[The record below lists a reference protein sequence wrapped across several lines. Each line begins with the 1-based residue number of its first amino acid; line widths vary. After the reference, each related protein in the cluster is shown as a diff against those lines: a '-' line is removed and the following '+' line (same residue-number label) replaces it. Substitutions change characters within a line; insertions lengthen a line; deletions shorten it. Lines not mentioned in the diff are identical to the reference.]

1 MKQEFYSHGKLLL
14 TAEYLVLDGADALA
28 FPTKFGQSL
37 AVDSGKKN
45 TIEWKSYDHNES
57 LWLDFCFS
65 IEEIKLFNRKV
76 ENDRDRLLS
85 ILMNAHKINSSFLGN
100 TDGFSIVTKLDFPNN
115 WGLGTSSTLINNVSK
130 WANLDPYKLL
140 NVTFGGSG
148 YDIACAQNNT
158 AITYQLIYN
167 NENSHLVENVSK
179 RLINQVL
186 FNPVFKNHLYFVYL
200 NKKQDSRE
208 GIAQYKRNTSN
219 LSEAI
224 LKVNQIT
231 QSIIVCDVLED
242 FNTLIDKHE
251 QLISKIINQ
260 KPIKQEL
267 FSDFNG
273 SIKSLGAWGGDFIL
287 ATCESNPTIYF
298 KSKGF
303 DIVLSFDQMIK
314 SV

>member
-1 MKQEFYSHGKLLL
+1 MKSYYSNGKLLL
-14 TAEYLVLDGADALA
+14 TGEYLVLDGALSLAL
-28 FPTKFGQSL
+28 PTQYGQSL
-37 AVDSGKKN
+37 HVEKIATSKIIWVSLDEYKNIWFETEFEILDN
-45 TIEWKSYDHNES
+45 TISKKDHNETS
-57 LWLDFCFS
+57 
-65 IEEIKLFNRKV
+65 N
-76 ENDRDRLLS
+76 RLLD
-85 ILMNAHKINSSFLGN
+85 IFRAIQKLNPEFFNLNNGFKITTL
-100 TDGFSIVTKLDFPNN
+100 LEFPKN
-115 WGLGTSSTLINNVSK
+115 WGLGTSSTLINSLAK
-130 WANLDPYKLL
+130 WAKVDAYRLLDL
-140 NVTFGGSG
+140 TFGGSG

-231 QSIIVCDVLED
+231 QSIIVCDVLDD

>member
-1 MKQEFYSHGKLLL
+1 MKSYYSNGKLLL
-14 TAEYLVLDGADALA
+14 TGEYLVLDGAL
-28 FPTKFGQSL
+28 SL
-37 AVDSGKKN
+37 ALPTQYGQYLHVEKIATSKIIWVSLDEYKNIWFETEFEILDN
-45 TIEWKSYDHNES
+45 TISKKDHNETS
-57 LWLDFCFS
+57 
-65 IEEIKLFNRKV
+65 N
-76 ENDRDRLLS
+76 RLLD
-85 ILMNAHKINSSFLGN
+85 IFRAIQKLNPEFFNLNNGFKITTL
-100 TDGFSIVTKLDFPNN
+100 LEFPKN
-115 WGLGTSSTLINNVSK
+115 WGLGTSSTLINSLAK
-130 WANLDPYKLL
+130 WAKVDAYRLLDL
-140 NVTFGGSG
+140 TFGGSG

>member
-1 MKQEFYSHGKLLL
+1 VKSYYSNGKLLL
-14 TAEYLVLDGADALA
+14 TGEYLVLDGAL
-28 FPTKFGQSL
+28 SL
-37 AVDSGKKN
+37 ALPTQYGQYLHVEKIATSKIIWVSLDEYKNIWFETEFEILDN
-45 TIEWKSYDHNES
+45 TISKKDHNETS
-57 LWLDFCFS
+57 
-65 IEEIKLFNRKV
+65 N
-76 ENDRDRLLS
+76 RLLD
-85 ILMNAHKINSSFLGN
+85 IFRAIQKLNPEFFNLNNGFKITTL
-100 TDGFSIVTKLDFPNN
+100 LEFPKN
-115 WGLGTSSTLINNVSK
+115 WGLGTSSTLINSLAK
-130 WANLDPYKLL
+130 WAKVDAYRLLDL
-140 NVTFGGSG
+140 TFGGSG

>member
-1 MKQEFYSHGKLLL
+1 LKKEFYSHGKLLL

-85 ILMNAHKINSSFLGN
+85 ILMNAHKINSTFLGN

-148 YDIACAQNNT
+148 YDIAAANNDHPIIFT
-158 AITYQLIYN
+158 KKENQAVSKKQLIN
-167 NENSHLVENVSK
+167 WNF
-179 RLINQVL
+179 RDQL
-186 FNPVFKNHLYFVYL
+186 FFVHL
-200 NKKQDSRE
+200 NKKQNSRDS
-208 GIAQYKRNTSN
+208 ITSYRKV
-219 LSEAI
+219 
-224 LKVNQIT
+224 LK
-231 QSIIVCDVLED
+231 
-242 FNTLIDKHE
+242 
-251 QLISKIINQ
+251 SKIIEIQKINKLTIDLCNCNSLTEFKNLIKRHEKIVSNMIQQ
-260 KPIKQEL
+260 KPIKEVL
-267 FSDFNG
+267 FKNYHG
-273 SIKSLGAWGGDFIL
+273 GIKSLGAWGGDFIL
-287 ATCESNPTIYF
+287 ATGDEDDHKYF
-298 KSKGF
+298 KKKGF
-303 DIVLSFDQMIK
+303 NTIIPFGKMIL
-314 SV
+314 